1 MNKKQLLKVKKAMNF
16 ENVPEQK
23 KLLRQIKKQYTRLD
37 NKDKPQFLT
46 EVEDFFSKRNSK

>member
-23 KLLRQIKKQYTRLD
+23 KLLRQIKKQYTHLD
-37 NKDKPQFLT
+37 NKDKPQFLI